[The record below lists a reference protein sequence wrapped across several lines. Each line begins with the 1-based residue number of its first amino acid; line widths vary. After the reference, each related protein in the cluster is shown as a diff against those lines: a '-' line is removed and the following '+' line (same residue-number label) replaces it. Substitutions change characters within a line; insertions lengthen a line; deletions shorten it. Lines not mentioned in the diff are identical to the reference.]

1 MRSKDLKRIKRKKQ
15 ENPVVITSDFDESVL
30 DNQISI
36 EDVVAGVNY
45 TKGVDEKVES
55 IVPSEEHN
63 KKYAQAK
70 ESVVQHKSSR
80 RKMWSFI
87 FLVVNIGIVVAIFLG
102 MTEGGNMTSI
112 TDLKVNWWWLVAT
125 LAMIFVMLK
134 LEQSKYKLLIKK
146 STKKK
151 RPFLSYKVAI
161 IGKYYDLITPLATGG
176 QPFQVYYLTQRGV
189 KASTAISIPIA
200 RYIFQQI
207 IFAIFST
214 VLMIGSL
221 TFLKADFVGGTGSTL
236 VSAACWVGFIL
247 NMIAIG
253 AIVLISTSKLGH
265 KLVVG
270 CLKLGHKMRIVKDY
284 DKQYNKLIKTVEGYQ
299 RTMKFYAKSPKVMI
313 SMILLSVISLVIQ
326 YSIPFLVYCTFV
338 GFELSVW
345 LQTIVVALFVDLAAS
360 FIPLPGG
367 SGVSEL
373 SFTAMF
379 TALFGAETF
388 WALLL
393 WRLVTYYSQL
403 LLGIGVTIYDYAIGN
418 KKNERLMQKWKEDA
432 ERKRSKLFSDINNE
446 DSTITTTNTD
456 SIDTNTNS
464 EEVLVNIEDNATAVE
479 STTNEDVN
487 SEEDK

>member
-1 MRSKDLKRIKRKKQ
+1 MKRVWRKKQ
-15 ENPVVITSDFDESVL
+15 EAPIVITSEFDESVL

-36 EDVVAGVNY
+36 EDVIAGVDHA
-45 TKGVDEKVES
+45 KDVDEKVES

-70 ESVVQHKSSR
+70 ESVVEHKSSK

-87 FLVVNIGIVVAIFLG
+87 FLVVNIAIVVAIFLG
-102 MTEGGNMTSI
+102 MTEGGNMTSF
-112 TDLKVNWWWLVAT
+112 TDLKINWWWMVAT
-125 LAMIFVMLK
+125 LSMVFVMLK

-151 RPFLSYKVAI
+151 RQFLAYKVAI

-214 VLMIGSL
+214 ILMIGSL

-253 AIVLISTSKLGH
+253 AIILISISKIGH

-313 SMILLSVISLVIQ
+313 SMILLSVVSLIVQ

-345 LQTIVVALFVDLAAS
+345 LQTVVVALFVDLAAS
-360 FIPLPGG
+360 FIPIPGG

-393 WRLVTYYSQL
+393 WRLVTYYSQI
-403 LLGIGVTIYDYAIGN
+403 LLGLGVTIYDYAIGN
-418 KKNERLMQKWKEDA
+418 KKNERLMQRWREEA
-432 ERKRSKLFSDINNE
+432 ERKRAELTSA
-446 DSTITTTNTD
+446 DS
-456 SIDTNTNS
+456 
-464 EEVLVNIEDNATAVE
+464 EDNAKTSISPINNQSLESNTVE
-479 STTNEDVN
+479 NIANKEVTTPSDNVSADIIIDNED
-487 SEEDK
+487 K

>member
-1 MRSKDLKRIKRKKQ
+1 MRSKDLKRVRREQQ
-15 ENPVVITSDFDESVL
+15 ETSIVITNDLDDSVL

-36 EDVVAGVNY
+36 EDVVAGIDHA
-45 TKGVDEKVES
+45 KDVDEKVES
-55 IVPSEEHN
+55 IVPAEEHN
-63 KKYAQAK
+63 KKYAEAK
-70 ESVVQHKSSR
+70 ESVVQHKSSK

-87 FLVVNIGIVVAIFLG
+87 FLVVNIAIVVALFLG
-102 MTEGGNMTSI
+102 MTEGGNMTSLK
-112 TDLKVNWWWLVAT
+112 DLKVNGWWLAGSIS
-125 LAMIFVMLK
+125 MIFVLLK

-161 IGKYYDLITPLATGG
+161 VGKYYDLITPLATGG

-189 KASTAISIPIA
+189 KASTAISIPVA

-207 IFAIFST
+207 IFTIFS
-214 VLMIGSL
+214 VIIMIGSV
-221 TFLKADFVGGTGSTL
+221 TFLKVDFVGGTGSTI
-236 VSAACWVGFIL
+236 VSATCWVGFAL
-247 NMIAIG
+247 NIIATS

-265 KLVVG
+265 KIVVA
-270 CLKLGHKMRIVKDY
+270 CLKLLHKMRIVKDY

-313 SMILLSVISLVIQ
+313 TMILLSVVSLIIQ
-326 YSIPFLVYCTFV
+326 YSIPFLIYCTFV
-338 GFELSVW
+338 GFELNVW
-345 LQTIVVALFVDLAAS
+345 LQTMVVALIVDIAAA

-393 WRLVTYYSQL
+393 WRLITYYSQL
-403 LLGIGVTIYDYAIGN
+403 LLGIGVSIYDYAIGD
-418 KKNERLMQKWKEDA
+418 KKNQKLMAKWKEEA
-432 ERKRSKLFSDINNE
+432 QRKRAEALG
-446 DSTITTTNTD
+446 DSTSNETENT
-456 SIDTNTNS
+456 
-464 EEVLVNIEDNATAVE
+464 
-479 STTNEDVN
+479 
-487 SEEDK
+487 

>member
-1 MRSKDLKRIKRKKQ
+1 MRSRKLKILRRKRQ
-15 ENPVVITSDFDESVL
+15 ETPVVITSNFDESVL

-36 EDVVAGVNY
+36 EDIIAGVDY
-45 TKGVDEKVES
+45 SKDVDEKVES
-55 IVPSEEHN
+55 IVPSDEYN
-63 KKYAQAK
+63 KKYAEAK
-70 ESVVQHKSSR
+70 ESVVEHKSNR

-87 FLVVNIGIVVAIFLG
+87 FLVVNIIIVVAIFLG

-112 TDLKVNWWWLVAT
+112 EELKINGWWLLAT
-125 LAMIFVMLK
+125 LAMILVMLK
-134 LEQSKYKLLIKK
+134 LDQMKYKLLIKK
-146 STKKK
+146 STKRN
-151 RPFLSYKVAI
+151 RPFLSYKLTI

-214 VLMIGSL
+214 ILMIGSV
-221 TFLKADFVGGTGSTL
+221 TFLKADFVSGTGSTV
-236 VSAACWVGFIL
+236 VSVACWVGFIL
-247 NMIAIG
+247 NMIAI
-253 AIVLISTSKLGH
+253 ASIILISTSKLGH

-270 CLKLGHKMRIVKDY
+270 FLKLGHKMHIVKDY

-299 RTMKFYAKSPKVMI
+299 RTMKFYAKSPKVLITMFV
-313 SMILLSVISLVIQ
+313 LSVLSLIVQ

-338 GFELSVW
+338 GFNLSVW

-360 FIPLPGG
+360 FIPIPGG

-393 WRLVTYYSQL
+393 WRLITYYGQIL
-403 LLGIGVTIYDYAIGN
+403 MGLGVTIYDYFIGN
-418 KKNERLMQKWKEDA
+418 KKNERLLQKWKEEA
-432 ERKRSKLFSDINNE
+432 EAKRMSLSAKNN
-446 DSTITTTNTD
+446 NT
-456 SIDTNTNS
+456 
-464 EEVLVNIEDNATAVE
+464 
-479 STTNEDVN
+479 
-487 SEEDK
+487 